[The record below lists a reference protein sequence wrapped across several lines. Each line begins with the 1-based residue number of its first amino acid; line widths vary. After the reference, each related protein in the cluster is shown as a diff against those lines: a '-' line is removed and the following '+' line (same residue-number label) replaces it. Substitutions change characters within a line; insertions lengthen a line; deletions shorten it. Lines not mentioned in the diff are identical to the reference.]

1 MLALSAPCDSKA
13 GQRNTQLQA
22 NESQTICKDS
32 TQSDKD
38 SAERLTGPG
47 LGMEST

>member
-13 GQRNTQLQA
+13 GEHNTQLQA
-22 NESQTICKDS
+22 NASHTICKDS

-38 SAERLTGPG
+38 SAERLTGLG